1 MHEVGREIDL
11 TDFSSVFDT
20 RRMIRVN
27 SRVKR
32 KIHCVQRYSKKKKK
46 RKEKIFR
53 NYSKD
58 IDGIFSS
65 EREI

>member
-11 TDFSSVFDT
+11 TDFSPVFDT

-46 RKEKIFR
+46 KKGEDFQKLFEGYRWYIF
-53 NYSKD
+53 
-58 IDGIFSS
+58 
-65 EREI
+65 ERA

>member
-11 TDFSSVFDT
+11 TDFSPVFDT

-46 RKEKIFR
+46 KGEDFQKLFEGYRWYIF
-53 NYSKD
+53 
-58 IDGIFSS
+58 
-65 EREI
+65 ERA